1 MKTYLNIKTY
11 IQEDTRLKLTIDDVF
26 NNKTK
31 AMVQIQGESYMR
43 VFSEKILREDNWIKQ
58 NSRTTYAGV

>member
-1 MKTYLNIKTY
+1 MKKGDTY

-43 VFSEKILREDNWIKQ
+43 VFSEKILTEDNWIKQ
-58 NSRTTYAGV
+58 ND

>member
-1 MKTYLNIKTY
+1 MKKGETYR
-11 IQEDTRLKLTIDDVF
+11 QEQTRLKLTIDDVF

-43 VFSEKILREDNWIKQ
+43 VFSEKRLKEDNWIKQ
-58 NSRTTYAGV
+58 ND